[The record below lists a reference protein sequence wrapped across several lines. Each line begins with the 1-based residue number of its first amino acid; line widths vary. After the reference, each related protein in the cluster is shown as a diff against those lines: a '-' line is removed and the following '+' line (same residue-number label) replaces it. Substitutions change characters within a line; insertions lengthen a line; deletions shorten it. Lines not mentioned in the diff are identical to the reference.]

1 MKKTRDQL
9 KKELVEK
16 FEEAVEC
23 VLDWQEKHRT
33 FTLTELEE
41 FVLGLRQEMGEEI
54 AEATLGQMDSK
65 VIIEGVQCEEC
76 GNRMIYK
83 GQEAKRVETRIG
95 SLAIERGR
103 YWCPT
108 CQTGVFPPG

>member
-76 GNRMIYK
+76 GN
-83 GQEAKRVETRIG
+83 G

>member
-1 MKKTRDQL
+1 L
-9 KKELVEK
+9 KKELMEK
-16 FEEAVEC
+16 LEEAVER
-23 VLDWQEKHRT
+23 VLDWQEKNST

-54 AEATLGQMDSK
+54 AEATLGQLSSK
-65 VIIEGVQCEEC
+65 VLIEGLQCEEC
-76 GNRMIYK
+76 SGPMIYK
-83 GQEAKRVETRIG
+83 GQEAKRVEARIG
-95 SLAIERGR
+95 SLAVERGR